1 MEKNREGRR
10 GGAIKNRHVSATR
23 RSRASV
29 PKYSSVSNEDGDDM
43 VENEPSPNPK
53 MHDRSKK
60 HSGRISPL
68 FQESDSCKDRGRSQH
83 KRKCLG
89 SQEPQNDESNVA
101 TAKVKSYNSD
111 DAETAR
117 SEDDDD
123 LPPPAVPCRPWRLKL
138 HTKVREDLTP
148 IDPAA
153 VPRKLRTAMTKR
165 QQESTLHMHVAD
177 VASQH
182 ASNDVAPTSAPTCS
196 NMSVNPGRKKKPVNQ
211 KHSTSK
217 LVKASSTRVSKTEV
231 EVAETLFDLARM
243 FTAHSMPSAAEA
255 KPEPK
260 LAVNSTLANSAT
272 SLDLKPSPEAS
283 AVDAASPSS
292 TVALSQPGAMKQKR
306 QRMSSKIKDEGTTP
320 ISDPC
325 WSPELAVAEQA
336 HCFHSDKGQS
346 DIESKLS
353 PQGVTLVPAVIG
365 LMAVSPD
372 IKADLENPV
381 TAEEKELRMDTS
393 ISASEDVKSTYDP
406 QENLTV
412 ANFDGPMH
420 VDSELTKN
428 PVMEEA
434 IHEEEHKRRP
444 LILTAMDCGDRNKI
458 DIDLMSP
465 PEDIGKADCTLD
477 SNMPDAKEKEKT
489 LPNSD
494 KADDIMDFNVA
505 DAKETDKMDLETVL
519 AAEVA
524 SVGERKKVE
533 ISKDMEFEEENKQ
546 LIQNTEHDECNRWT
560 PEKDNSIFREKNKKT
575 EPLKDKGKQETAKP
589 AVKGTGKIVK
599 GDLCIQR
606 IDRPDSNVPTKAT
619 TRSNPPSIQ
628 LPVSMGMSGW
638 PGGFPHLSYY
648 SPAAAAAAAAVAA
661 SWLTPVS
668 MTGMSSTENSTE
680 ALQLPSFLFPTHQSR
695 KRCATHVYITHF
707 IDCQRQMKS
716 NPLWAASYGSS
727 TGLYGNGLIG
737 TSASTTLAPGGRSHD
752 LPWTCLKDKGNA
764 DVNSIPVNVNG
775 AKNREGN
782 ACMDVLEIKSNS
794 QQQTQPSQKKSP
806 IFQNGSIFSLP
817 FTGATSLSGSSAG
830 AGNTTEGNVLVTA
843 AMFSTGSNTSTCTS
857 SVSGAGNSLLDGS
870 VANAAVLQAQLL
882 NSVIQQPTFPFS
894 ISPALFGTTYS
905 GPLVPQQ
912 LPHIYNHPFYEP
924 HMMSQQLA
932 NPTSVTTGQKQP
944 KSSQGLGSFPPS
956 ESSQLQHQHAISSS
970 QAGVVSQNANH
981 MNEKNIPADNRSAA
995 KVQLPMVQRNAY
1007 GQNFPSGQV
1016 SSLNSQSTEVASCT
1030 PTLPVHSQ
1038 DFSLMTTFGV
1048 KQVGKMKQ
1056 QAEAHLPFQQQNAYL
1071 STQNHATVPGLQT
1084 QSKGFD
1090 SKSQP
1095 SSMNNKI
1102 NRGPISPDLRLPS
1115 VASIT
1120 ASQGQTAQSMVDL
1133 ARGQSP
1139 SQKSTQNQ
1147 PISGQAHQYS
1157 IPASHNQQKQQQQL
1171 RERVVTTAV
1180 VDAGITTNDRSYGN
1194 GGHEE
1199 NQKTSVQRNLD
1210 KSNVLRCEWE
1220 TSKILQGSQTNA
1232 EAKIV
1237 NNATA
1242 NMIAFSEGSVTKAAT
1257 FGKLPTEQG
1266 IHFPGQDA
1274 CVVISQ
1280 ALRCGHTTQD
1290 LPQLKATTIAS
1301 AVPILPD
1308 IYSNSP
1314 QALQRGLSQGQQSR
1328 GEQPTLNSGQMQRI
1342 LPGPS
1347 IPSAAATAT
1356 MLCVPPVSKSG
1367 VGAVNKNSLS
1377 RKDSHLSQQK
1387 LSVVSTSV
1395 KASSAATAANMVSI
1409 LGSGPSATALQGQL
1423 NQNHY
1428 NIQQHQQH
1436 QNLRH
1441 QQSVQLIDPAQKHH
1455 GQSILQNYPLNHNYS
1470 HQILKQPS
1478 PQQQHRQVGQQLL
1491 IHQPLQYEVRTQ
1503 SQVHSQ
1509 PIHQQPTTNHQ
1520 QTSQHLQQPLRQI
1533 VPLPQQLGSIQQQHL
1548 KQVQPAIPASFGV
1561 TVTGNLSHNL
1571 GSVNAGHAS
1580 FSVVSSRVTTP
1591 AKSTGEIITPCP
1603 DSKVNFS
1610 DGPILPHSRNDAT
1623 STLQHISNTNTVSL
1637 PYLSSISQSM
1647 HNSGAVE
1654 KLNEK
1659 INQ

>member
-10 GGAIKNRHVSATR
+10 GGAIKNRHVSVTR
-23 RSRASV
+23 RSRASG

-43 VENEPSPNPK
+43 VENEPSPNPR
-53 MHDRSKK
+53 MHDRPKK

-68 FQESDSCKDRGRSQH
+68 FQESDSCKERGRSQH
-83 KRKCLG
+83 KRKRLG

-111 DAETAR
+111 NAETAR

-138 HTKVREDLTP
+138 HAKVREDLTP
-148 IDPAA
+148 INPAA

-165 QQESTLHMHVAD
+165 QQETTLHMHVAD
-177 VASQH
+177 VAKQH
-182 ASNDVAPTSAPTCS
+182 AFNDVAPTSAPTCS

-211 KHSTSK
+211 RHSTSK

-260 LAVNSTLANSAT
+260 LAVNSTPANSAT
-272 SLDLKPSPEAS
+272 LLDLKPTPEAS

-292 TVALSQPGAMKQKR
+292 TVALSQPGAMKRKR
-306 QRMSSKIKDEGTTP
+306 QRMSSKTKDEGPP

-325 WSPELAVAEQA
+325 WSPELAVAEQT
-336 HCFHSDKGQS
+336 HCFYSDKGQS

-353 PQGVTLVPAVIG
+353 PQGGTLVPAVIG
-365 LMAVSPD
+365 LMAASPD

-381 TAEEKELRMDTS
+381 TAEEIELRLDTS
-393 ISASEDVKSTYDP
+393 VSASEEVKSTCDP

-420 VDSELTKN
+420 VDSELTEN

-444 LILTAMDCGDRNKI
+444 LKLTPMDCGDRNKI

-465 PEDIGKADCTLD
+465 PKDIGKADCTLD
-477 SNMPDAKEKEKT
+477 SNMPDTKEKEKT
-489 LPNSD
+489 LRNTD
-494 KADDIMDFNVA
+494 KGDDIMDFNVA
-505 DAKETDKMDLETVL
+505 DAKETDKMDLATIL

-524 SVGERKKVE
+524 SVGERNKVE

-546 LIQNTEHDECNRWT
+546 LIQNTEHDECNQQT
-560 PEKDNSIFREKNKKT
+560 PEKDISIFREKNNK
-575 EPLKDKGKQETAKP
+575 PDALKDKGKQETTKQ

-619 TRSNPPSIQ
+619 TRSNPPSTQ

-638 PGGFPHLSYY
+638 PGGFPHLSYC
-648 SPAAAAAAAAVAA
+648 SPAAAAAAAAMAA
-661 SWLTPVS
+661 SWLAPVS
-668 MTGMSSTENSTE
+668 MTGMSSTEKSAE

-727 TGLYGNGLIG
+727 TGLYGNGLVG
-737 TSASTTLAPGGRSHD
+737 TSASTALAPGGRSHE
-752 LPWTCLKDKGNA
+752 LPSTCLKDKGNA
-764 DVNSIPVNVNG
+764 DVNSIPANVNG
-775 AKNREGN
+775 ANNRESN
-782 ACMDVLEIKSNS
+782 ACMDALEIKSNS

-817 FTGATSLSGSSAG
+817 FTGATSVSGSSAG

-843 AMFSTGSNTSTCTS
+843 AMLSTGSTTSTCTS
-857 SVSGAGNSLLDGS
+857 SVSGAGNNLFDGS

-912 LPHIYNHPFYEP
+912 LPHTYNHTFYEP

-944 KSSQGLGSFPPS
+944 KNSQGLGSFPPS

-970 QAGVVSQNANH
+970 QTGAVSQNSSH

-995 KVQLPMVQRNAY
+995 KAQLPMVQRNAY

-1038 DFSLMTTFGV
+1038 DFGLITAFGV
-1048 KQVGKMKQ
+1048 KQMGKMKQ

-1084 QSKGFD
+1084 QSKGFE

-1120 ASQGQTAQSMVDL
+1120 VSQGQTAQSMVDL
-1133 ARGQSP
+1133 AKGQSP
-1139 SQKSTQNQ
+1139 CQKSTQNQ

-1157 IPASHNQQKQQQQL
+1157 IPASHNQQKQQQQPAL

-1180 VDAGITTNDRSYGN
+1180 VDGGITTNDRSYGN

-1199 NQKTSVQRNLD
+1199 NQKTSIKSNLD
-1210 KSNVLRCEWE
+1210 KSNILRCEWE
-1220 TSKILQGSQTNA
+1220 TSKIMQGSQTNT
-1232 EAKIV
+1232 EPKIG

-1242 NMIAFSEGSVTKAAT
+1242 NMIAFSECSVTKAAT
-1257 FGKLPTEQG
+1257 FGKLPNEQG

-1274 CVVISQ
+1274 GVVSQ
-1280 ALRCGHTTQD
+1280 GLRCGHTTQD

-1308 IYSNSP
+1308 IYGSSP
-1314 QALQRGLSQGQQSR
+1314 QALQRGLSQGQQLR

-1342 LPGPS
+1342 FPGPS
-1347 IPSAAATAT
+1347 IPSAVAAATT
-1356 MLCVPPVSKSG
+1356 LLCVPPVSKSG
-1367 VGAVNKNSLS
+1367 VGAVTKNSLS

-1387 LSVVSTSV
+1387 LAVASTSV
-1395 KASSAATAANMVSI
+1395 KGSSAANMVSI

-1441 QQSVQLIDPAQKHH
+1441 QQSVQLIDSAQKHH
-1455 GQSILQNYPLNHNYS
+1455 GQGILQNYPLNQNYS

-1478 PQQQHRQVGQQLL
+1478 PQQQHRQVGQQLF

-1509 PIHQQPTTNHQ
+1509 LTTNHQ

-1533 VPLPQQLGSIQQQHL
+1533 VPLSQQLGSIQQQHL
-1548 KQVQPAIPASFGV
+1548 KQVQSAIPASFGI

-1610 DGPILPHSRNDAT
+1610 DGPVLPHSRNDAT
-1623 STLQHISNTNTVSL
+1623 STPQHNSNTN
-1637 PYLSSISQSM
+1637 
-1647 HNSGAVE
+1647 NSAAVE